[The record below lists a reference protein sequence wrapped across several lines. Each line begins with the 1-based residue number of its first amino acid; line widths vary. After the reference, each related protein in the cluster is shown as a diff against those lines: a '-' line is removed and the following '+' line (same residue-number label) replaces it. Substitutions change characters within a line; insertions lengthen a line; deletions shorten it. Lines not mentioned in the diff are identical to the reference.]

1 VIVAGSEDISKPSTQ
16 GVGDVQI
23 TRSPEA
29 EKAWMAEGNGASRRL
44 VMYNDFVI
52 IGRRLKT

>member
-1 VIVAGSEDISKPSTQ
+1 
-16 GVGDVQI
+16 VQI